1 MNMRL
6 LTTISMILAAAAAQ
20 AEQSGSPAPAADEGS
35 LQEVVVTAQKRTERL
50 QDVPVA
56 VSAIGAEQL
65 SSRGI
70 QNVRDLSGLA
80 PNVHVLPAAVSN
92 TGFQISIR
100 GAVQQNPALFWDPT
114 VGLYFDGVYVGKST
128 GNVFDVVDLERVE
141 VLRGPQGT
149 LYGRNTLAGAVNLI
163 TRQPSGEFGG
173 NLQVDLG
180 NYNLRTAK
188 ASLDL
193 PRFGIASVSI
203 AARKQQRDG
212 TTRTTPGSP
221 VSGLDSRDSTGAR
234 LAVNLDFTDA
244 FRAAYRFDYSDID
257 QTPLHSYLSRANP
270 AVLPFLQPFV
280 THERQETVSID
291 APAFERSEV
300 QGHALT
306 LTWDVN
312 DANTLKSISAYR
324 KLEWSDSADFDG
336 SPLPVA
342 HLSRVSDYDAYS
354 QELQLVGATERFS
367 YVGGLYYFK
376 DDSFT
381 SNPQSFFFGAVN
393 YDSRYGSG
401 TKAWAAYGQADYKV
415 TDALTLTA
423 GLRYTHEKK
432 EIERQLAF
440 QARPAMPGFATLIR
454 PGTTAD
460 ETFTDTTPVFIV
472 AYKFTD
478 AVNAYAK
485 YAEGFKSGGFNGEY
499 GDPDPSPAGVAFNEQ
514 ETRTPFQPEKVKS
527 YELGLKISFAGGR
540 AIVNAAAFQN
550 DTDDL
555 QLSVFR
561 NVGGFSSVIR
571 NAGQAT
577 TRGFE
582 LEAMWAPS
590 DALRLQASYG
600 YLDPEYDEFLDA
612 GVNEADN
619 RAFIHAPENS
629 FNLLADVR
637 LARTAWGDLRGTL
650 DYSWTDDY
658 YTYPYQLASS
668 GPRFNPAL
676 AVAGDTRI
684 ESYGVLNARLA
695 LSDIALGDTQAEVAL
710 WSRNL
715 TDEEHIINNIDFGP
729 AFGSLRPAYYLE
741 PRTYGL
747 EVRFRW

>member
-1 MNMRL
+1 MSARFL
-6 LTTISMILAAAAAQ
+6 LMIPMALAVVVVH
-20 AEQSGSPAPAADEGS
+20 AEQTRSPGSAAEESS
-35 LQEVVVTAQKRTERL
+35 LQEVVVTAQKREERL

-65 SSRGI
+65 NSRGI
-70 QNVRDLSGLA
+70 QNVMDLSGLT
-80 PNVHVLPAAVSN
+80 PNVTVLPAALSN

-100 GAVQQNPALFWDPT
+100 GAAQQNPALYWDPT
-114 VGLYFDGVYVGKST
+114 VGLYIDGVYIGKNT
-128 GNVFDVVDLERVE
+128 GNVFDVVDLERIE

-149 LYGRNTLAGAVNLI
+149 LYGRNTLAGAVNFI

-173 NLQVDLG
+173 SVQLDLG
-180 NYNLRTAK
+180 DYDLRTAK

-193 PRFGIASVSI
+193 PRFGIASVSL
-203 AARKQQRDG
+203 AARKHERDG

-221 VSGLDSRDSTGAR
+221 VSELDNRDSTSAR
-234 LAVNLDFTDA
+234 IAVNLDFTDT
-244 FRAAYRFDYSDID
+244 FQAAYRFDYTDID

-270 AVLPFLQPFV
+270 VILPFLQPFV
-280 THERQETVSID
+280 TDERQETVSID
-291 APAFERSEV
+291 APAFERSKV

-306 LTWDVN
+306 MTWEVN
-312 DANTLKSISAYR
+312 SANTLKSISAYR

-336 SPLPVA
+336 SPVPVA
-342 HLSRVSDYDAYS
+342 YLARNSDYDAVS
-354 QELQLVGATERFS
+354 QELQLVGSAARFN
-367 YVGGLYYFK
+367 YVSGLYYFK

-381 SNPQSFFFGAVN
+381 RNPQHFFFGTVN

-401 TKAWAAYGQADYKV
+401 TKAWAAYGQVDYKV
-415 TDALTLTA
+415 TDTLTLTA
-423 GLRYTHEKK
+423 GLRYTREKK
-432 EIERQLAF
+432 EIDRQLAF
-440 QARPAMPGFATLIR
+440 QVLPAMPGYATLIN
-454 PGTTAD
+454 PGTTAS

-472 AYKFTD
+472 AYKFSD

-527 YELGLKISFAGGR
+527 YELGLKTSLAGGR
-540 AIVNAAAFQN
+540 AILNAAVFQN

-561 NVGGFSSVIR
+561 NVGAFSSVIR

-582 LEAMWAPS
+582 LEAIWAPS
-590 DALRLQASYG
+590 DAFKLQASYG
-600 YLDPEYDEFLDA
+600 YLDAKYDEYIDA

-619 RAFIHAPENS
+619 RAFIHAPKNTL
-629 FNLLADVR
+629 NLLAEVR
-637 LARTAWGDLRGTL
+637 LARMAWGELRSTL
-650 DYSWTDDY
+650 DYSWIDDY

-668 GPRFNPAL
+668 GPRYNPAL
-676 AVAGDTRI
+676 AVAGDTRV

-695 LSDIALGDTQAEVAL
+695 LSEISFGNTQAQVAL

-715 TDEEHIINNIDFGP
+715 TDEEHVTNYIDFGP
-729 AFGSLRPAYYLE
+729 AFGSMRPAYYLE

-747 EVRFRW
+747 EVSFHW